1 MKKPAASRTVRRSVA
16 LPRRLVDQATALATP
31 ELLRSFNGVVRA
43 ALHEFVAHRQ
53 AQAFEQAMGKMARDP
68 AIRREL
74 AHMGRAFADA
84 DADGLDH
91 G

>member
-1 MKKPAASRTVRRSVA
+1 M
-16 LPRRLVDQATALATP
+16 LGPR
-31 ELLRSFNGVVRA
+31 ELCSIINGVVRA

-53 AQAFEQAMGKMARDP
+53 AQTFEQAMGKMARDP

-74 AHMGRAFADA
+74 AHIGRAFADA